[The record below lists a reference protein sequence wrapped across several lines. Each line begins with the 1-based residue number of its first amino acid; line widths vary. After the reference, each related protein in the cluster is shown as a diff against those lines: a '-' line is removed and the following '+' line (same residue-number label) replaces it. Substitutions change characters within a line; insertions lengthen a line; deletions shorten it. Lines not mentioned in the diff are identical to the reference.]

1 MKNQRLIRNIC
12 VAGHLGHGKTL
23 LMDMLIQQTHL
34 RKWDLEKNYRW
45 MDTRTDEQERH
56 LSVKASPITL
66 LLTNSK
72 SKHYVFNTIDTP
84 GHPNF
89 IGEFVAALRLTDG
102 VVLVVDAVEGVM
114 LMTRKIIKHI
124 VRENVD
130 VIVVINKIDR
140 LIIEMKIPPEDAYL
154 KIKHTLE

>member
-1 MKNQRLIRNIC
+1 
-12 VAGHLGHGKTL
+12 
-23 LMDMLIQQTHL
+23 MDMLIQQTHL

>member
-1 MKNQRLIRNIC
+1 
-12 VAGHLGHGKTL
+12 
-23 LMDMLIQQTHL
+23 MLIQQTHL

>member
-1 MKNQRLIRNIC
+1 
-12 VAGHLGHGKTL
+12 
-23 LMDMLIQQTHL
+23 MLIQQTHL

-72 SKHYVFNTIDTP
+72 STHYVFNTIDTP